1 MMIGRFIFGLG
12 GENMTVGQSA
22 IISSWF
28 KGNELNFAFGL
39 NLSVARLGSTING
52 PVENWAAEN
61 HSVGYGLMIGFG
73 ICIFS
78 LIVAVCLVFIDWW
91 AEKKDNVQ
99 VEKDPNDAF
108 SWREIGNF
116 KLPFWLVTGSCVV
129 IYMVIFIYIGNS
141 EDMLVAKF
149 GFSEAEASLWY
160 TTPYII
166 SAFASPVLGLVIDK
180 VGRRALFIC
189 ASSLMILIACGISMV
204 IPDSQPLDRNNAIF
218 LPLSMLG
225 LGYSVYAAALWGSVP
240 YVCEPKQIG
249 TAYGLVTSV
258 QNIGLTISPLI
269 AGSMLKTKKDGG
281 YFWYFVYFE
290 VLAVIGI
297 CLNLWLYMDDLKYR
311 GGILNKVDKGEELAD
326 LMATPRQDAKS
337 KARQMREEL
346 AAKGDEGQ
354 KAALLEYKLD
364 DEARA
369 SLRRSVARNSMAA
382 TK

>member
-1 MMIGRFIFGLG
+1 M
-12 GENMTVGQSA
+12 
-22 IISSWF
+22 
-28 KGNELNFAFGL
+28 
-39 NLSVARLGSTING
+39 
-52 PVENWAAEN
+52 
-61 HSVGYGLMIGFG
+61 
-73 ICIFS
+73 
-78 LIVAVCLVFIDWW
+78 
-91 AEKKDNVQ
+91 
-99 VEKDPNDAF
+99 
-108 SWREIGNF
+108 
-116 KLPFWLVTGSCVV
+116 
-129 IYMVIFIYIGNS
+129 
-141 EDMLVAKF
+141 
-149 GFSEAEASLWY
+149 
-160 TTPYII
+160 
-166 SAFASPVLGLVIDK
+166 
-180 VGRRALFIC
+180 
-189 ASSLMILIACGISMV
+189 
-204 IPDSQPLDRNNAIF
+204 
-218 LPLSMLG
+218 
-225 LGYSVYAAALWGSVP
+225 
-240 YVCEPKQIG
+240 
-249 TAYGLVTSV
+249 